1 MEHQPITVSIERRV
15 NPERIDEATT
25 WVQSGIRMAGTFPGF
40 LGSGWVR
47 AGAASE
53 TWHML
58 YRFTDESTLD
68 AWEGS
73 PQRVGWLDDG
83 REFMEQSR
91 VEKRTGIEG
100 WFDAPSA
107 QQAENTGRPATPPRW
122 KQATSIWLGFFPVN
136 LAFTLFVTT
145 FIPGWNDLAVF
156 WHVLIS
162 TLLLA
167 PVMTFWVLP
176 FVTRLIRGWLYAPPR
191 QRAVAELSP

>member
-15 NPERIDEATT
+15 NPERIAEATA
-25 WVQSGIRMAGTFPGF
+25 WVQSGIRMAATFPGF

-47 AGAASE
+47 AGASSE

-73 PQRVGWLDDG
+73 VQRGSWLDEGGD
-83 REFMEQSR
+83 FMQQSR

-100 WFDAPSA
+100 WFDTPSESVSATAPA
-107 QQAENTGRPATPPRW
+107 ATPPRW

-136 LAFTLFVTT
+136 LLFTILVS
-145 FIPGWNDLAVF
+145 FIPGWDAIGTFL
-156 WHVLIS
+156 HVLIS
-162 TLLLA
+162 TLILA
-167 PVMTFWVLP
+167 PIMTFWVLP
-176 FVTRLIRGWLYAPPR
+176 FVTRLISGWLHADQRPR
-191 QRAVAELSP
+191 QTAELSLR